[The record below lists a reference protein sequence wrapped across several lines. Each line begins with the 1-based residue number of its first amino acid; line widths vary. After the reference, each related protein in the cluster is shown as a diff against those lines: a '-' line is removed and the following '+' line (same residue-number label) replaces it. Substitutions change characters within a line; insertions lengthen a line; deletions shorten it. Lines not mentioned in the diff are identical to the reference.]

1 MQSGLYVDYI
11 IKKLSEIFIKNVFVY
26 SSIFFGEK
34 FIIEFLSKKI
44 LNNLTF
50 VVNSYFLNKE
60 YSYITFYNNLI
71 IISILSFTFIELYI
85 IFYII

>member
-1 MQSGLYVDYI
+1 MQSGLYVDYV
-11 IKKLSEIFIKNVFVY
+11 IKKLSEIFIKNIFIY

-44 LNNLTF
+44 LNNFTF

-71 IISILSFTFIELYI
+71 VIAILTFTFIELYV
-85 IFYII
+85 IFYIV